1 MEIDYRKELLKTF
14 KDDAYW
20 LVNKHLASHLGLVPT
35 ILLSELISKENYHYI
50 RKELIE
56 EKYFYHKSEVI
67 EENLFITA
75 DKRRSSVEILKNS
88 GTIVV
93 TTKGMPAKHYYS
105 INHERIIELMSMEE
119 GSKEIRENLKPIKVK
134 LETLSQEV
142 GNPSDK
148 EIQSLV
154 MPFSNLRDVEIQ
166 PKKLE
171 NQTTCD
177 RENGTTIYNNKE
189 NIKED
194 NNKGGNNKSQ
204 VQIEIEEEVR
214 ILHEENEKL
223 LAIQRQPKQQK
234 DFPPSP
240 IYSSEQL
247 LGRSNDFIQKIGFGF
262 TNNPRH
268 VLDSIYK
275 HLPED
280 YQVKEDPKDIELVRS
295 AIQQYNSSPS
305 SERDALSKKFY
316 QTVESMA
323 KLYLIKKHGEE
334 FRDKLYP
341 ELLNKNLILY
351 LSCNPTFKYCHGGFS
366 NDIDGVYSEITRI
379 VRKKIEKQKAEYEK
393 DRERVIERE
402 RVKEVMLNRPNL
414 TDDQIHAMGLRT
426 VPDIINAMNKRN
438 CDTNIELL
446 DEKYRPIIQLDERDK
461 LREEELLRIM
471 VSGTKLTMDEQ
482 LEFDIL
488 RRKKA
493 VG

>member
-1 MEIDYRKELLKTF
+1 MNINSPNKRKQKIEMNIEIENLVHFTQIANDTVRNKNLTGLEKAILLLVLSHNQEKFTISRRTLFNSFADSQHMIRKSLIGLKSKNYLKIERTF
-14 KDDAYW
+14 AKWIYK
-20 LVNKHLASHLGLVPT
+20 VNHLGLPYHNGTVADNVSQADC
-35 ILLSELISKENYHYI
+35 LSQRQHKNNNIKNTKRVRTEPKIGEVGKEYQGN
-50 RKELIE
+50 E
-56 EKYFYHKSEVI
+56 EKTQ
-67 EENLFITA
+67 N
-75 DKRRSSVEILKNS
+75 
-88 GTIVV
+88 
-93 TTKGMPAKHYYS
+93 
-105 INHERIIELMSMEE
+105 
-119 GSKEIRENLKPIKVK
+119 
-134 LETLSQEV
+134 TL
-142 GNPSDK
+142 
-148 EIQSLV
+148 
-154 MPFSNLRDVEIQ
+154 
-166 PKKLE
+166 
-171 NQTTCD
+171 T
-177 RENGTTIYNNKE
+177 
-189 NIKED
+189 
-194 NNKGGNNKSQ
+194 Q
-204 VQIEIEEEVR
+204 VQIEIEEEIR

-223 LAIQRQPKQQK
+223 LQIQRQPKQQK
-234 DFPPSP
+234 DLTPSP

-247 LGRSNDFIQKIGFGF
+247 LGRSNEFIQKIGFGF
-262 TNNPRH
+262 TRNPRH
-268 VLDSIYK
+268 ILDAIYK

-280 YQVKEDPKDIELVRS
+280 YQVKEDPKDIELVKS
-295 AIQQYNSSPS
+295 AISQYDSSPP

-316 QTVESMA
+316 GTVENMA

-379 VRKKIEKQKAEYEK
+379 VKKKIEKQKAEYEK

-402 RVKEVMLNRPNL
+402 RVKELMLNRPNL

-471 VSGTKLTMDEQ
+471 VSGTKLSMDEQ

>member
-1 MEIDYRKELLKTF
+1 MNNTLTNKRKQKIEMNVEIENLVHFTQIANDTVRNKNLTGLEKAILLLVLSHNQEKFTISRRTLFNSFADSQHMIRKSLIGLKSKNYLKIERTF
-14 KDDAYW
+14 AKWIYK
-20 LVNKHLASHLGLVPT
+20 VNHLGLPYHNGTVADNVSQADC
-35 ILLSELISKENYHYI
+35 LSPSQHKNNNIKNTKGVRTEPKIEVGKEYQGN
-50 RKELIE
+50 E
-56 EKYFYHKSEVI
+56 EKT
-67 EENLFITA
+67 EN
-75 DKRRSSVEILKNS
+75 
-88 GTIVV
+88 
-93 TTKGMPAKHYYS
+93 
-105 INHERIIELMSMEE
+105 
-119 GSKEIRENLKPIKVK
+119 
-134 LETLSQEV
+134 TL
-142 GNPSDK
+142 
-148 EIQSLV
+148 
-154 MPFSNLRDVEIQ
+154 
-166 PKKLE
+166 
-171 NQTTCD
+171 T
-177 RENGTTIYNNKE
+177 
-189 NIKED
+189 
-194 NNKGGNNKSQ
+194 Q
-204 VQIEIEEEVR
+204 VQIEIQEEMK

-223 LAIQRQPKQQK
+223 LQIQRQQKQQK
-234 DFPPSP
+234 TENLPPSP
-240 IYSSEQL
+240 IYTSEQL
-247 LGRSNDFIQKIGFGF
+247 LGRSNEFIQKIGFGF

-316 QTVESMA
+316 NTVENMA

-379 VRKKIEKQKAEYEK
+379 VRKKIEKNRLEYEK

-414 TDDQIHAMGLRT
+414 SDDQIHAMGLRT
-426 VPDIINAMNKRN
+426 VPEIIEAMNKRN

-446 DEKYRPIIQLDERDK
+446 DEKYRPIMQLDEKDK

-471 VSGTKLTMDEQ
+471 VSGTKLSMDEQ

>member
-1 MEIDYRKELLKTF
+1 MNNTPTEKSKQKNGEFIPNFTQYPNEILDNWMPHLSGNQTKIMNVFVRQIYGYHKDYDKISVRQISSKTGISISGVFRDLK
-14 KDDAYW
+14 
-20 LVNKHLASHLGLVPT
+20 
-35 ILLSELISKENYHYI
+35 ILLSIGAI
-50 RKELIE
+50 RILKHGDKINPHTYQIVNVTEVLSERIH
-56 EKYFYHKSEVI
+56 HKKPKGV
-67 EENLFITA
+67 
-75 DKRRSSVEILKNS
+75 SVEITGCYRSDNS
-88 GTIVV
+88 GV
-93 TTKGMPAKHYYS
+93 TLEVT
-105 INHERIIELMSMEE
+105 EELPQREQQN
-119 GSKEIRENLKPIKVK
+119 KEI
-134 LETLSQEV
+134 
-142 GNPSDK
+142 K
-148 EIQSLV
+148 E
-154 MPFSNLRDVEIQ
+154 RKWE
-166 PKKLE
+166 
-171 NQTTCD
+171 
-177 RENGTTIYNNKE
+177 
-189 NIKED
+189 IKE
-194 NNKGGNNKSQ
+194 
-204 VQIEIEEEVR
+204 QIDEENR

-223 LAIQRQPKQQK
+223 LQIQRQQKQQK

-247 LGRSNDFIQKIGFGF
+247 LGRSNEFIQKIGFGF
-262 TNNPRH
+262 TRNPRH
-268 VLDSIYK
+268 ILDAIYK

-295 AIQQYNSSPS
+295 AITQYDSSPP

-316 QTVESMA
+316 GTVENMA

-379 VRKKIEKQKAEYEK
+379 VKKKIEKNRLEYEK

-402 RVKEVMLNRPNL
+402 RVKELMLNRPNL

-471 VSGTKLTMDEQ
+471 VSGTKLSMDEQ

>member
-1 MEIDYRKELLKTF
+1 MNTNSPNKRKQKIEMNVEIENLVHFTQIANETVRNKNLTGLEKAILLLVLSHNQEKFTISRRTLFNSFADSQHMIRKSLIGLKSKNYLKIERTF
-14 KDDAYW
+14 AKWVYK
-20 LVNKHLASHLGLVPT
+20 VNHLGLPYHNGTVADNVSQADC
-35 ILLSELISKENYHYI
+35 LSPSQHKNTNIKNTKGVKNGTNN
-50 RKELIE
+50 RGGE
-56 EKYFYHKSEVI
+56 EKQ
-67 EENLFITA
+67 EEQEKT
-75 DKRRSSVEILKNS
+75 
-88 GTIVV
+88 
-93 TTKGMPAKHYYS
+93 
-105 INHERIIELMSMEE
+105 
-119 GSKEIRENLKPIKVK
+119 EN
-134 LETLSQEV
+134 TL
-142 GNPSDK
+142 
-148 EIQSLV
+148 
-154 MPFSNLRDVEIQ
+154 
-166 PKKLE
+166 
-171 NQTTCD
+171 T
-177 RENGTTIYNNKE
+177 
-189 NIKED
+189 
-194 NNKGGNNKSQ
+194 Q
-204 VQIEIEEEVR
+204 VQIEIQEEMK

-223 LAIQRQPKQQK
+223 LAIQRQSKQQK
-234 DFPPSP
+234 TENLPPSP

-247 LGRSNDFIQKIGFGF
+247 LGRSNEFIQKIGFGF

-280 YQVKEDPKDIELVRS
+280 YQVKEDPKDIELVKS
-295 AIQQYNSSPS
+295 AINQYNSSQP

-379 VRKKIEKQKAEYEK
+379 VRKKIEKNRLEYEK

-414 TDDQIHAMGLRT
+414 SDDQIHAMGLRT
-426 VPDIINAMNKRN
+426 VPEIIEAMNKRN
-438 CDTNIELL
+438 SDTNIELL
-446 DEKYRPIIQLDERDK
+446 DEKYRPIMQLDERDK
-461 LREEELLRIM
+461 SREEELLRIM
-471 VSGTKLTMDEQ
+471 VSGTKLSMDEQ

>member
-1 MEIDYRKELLKTF
+1 MNTNSPNKRKQKIEMNVEIENLVHFTQIANDTVRNKNLTGLEKAILLLVLSHNQEKFTISRRTLFNSFADSQHMIRKSLIGLKSKNYLKIERTF
-14 KDDAYW
+14 AKWIYK
-20 LVNKHLASHLGLVPT
+20 VNHLGLPYHNGTVADNVSQADC
-35 ILLSELISKENYHYI
+35 LSQRQHKNNNIKNIKGVRTEPKIGEVGKEYQGN
-50 RKELIE
+50 E
-56 EKYFYHKSEVI
+56 EKI
-67 EENLFITA
+67 EN
-75 DKRRSSVEILKNS
+75 
-88 GTIVV
+88 
-93 TTKGMPAKHYYS
+93 
-105 INHERIIELMSMEE
+105 
-119 GSKEIRENLKPIKVK
+119 
-134 LETLSQEV
+134 TL
-142 GNPSDK
+142 
-148 EIQSLV
+148 
-154 MPFSNLRDVEIQ
+154 
-166 PKKLE
+166 
-171 NQTTCD
+171 T
-177 RENGTTIYNNKE
+177 
-189 NIKED
+189 
-194 NNKGGNNKSQ
+194 Q
-204 VQIEIEEEVR
+204 VQIEIEEEMR

-234 DFPPSP
+234 DFPPPS
-240 IYSSEQL
+240 IYTSEQL
-247 LGRSNDFIQKIGFGF
+247 LGRSNEFIQKIGFGF

-280 YQVKEDPKDIELVRS
+280 YQVKEDPKDIELVKS

-316 QTVESMA
+316 NTVENMV

-379 VRKKIEKQKAEYEK
+379 VRKKIEKNKAEYEK

-471 VSGTKLTMDEQ
+471 VSGTKLSMDEQ

>member
-1 MEIDYRKELLKTF
+1 MMLRDRIRGGMSDTPTNKRKQKIEMNIEIENLVHFTQIANDTVRNKNLTGLEKAILLLVLSHNQEKFTVSRKTLFNSFADSQHMIRKSLIGLKSKNYLKIERTF
-14 KDDAYW
+14 AKWIYK
-20 LVNKHLASHLGLVPT
+20 VNHLGLPYHNGTVADNVSQADC
-35 ILLSELISKENYHYI
+35 LSQRQHKNNNIKNTKGVRTEPKIGEVGKEYQEN
-50 RKELIE
+50 E
-56 EKYFYHKSEVI
+56 EKT
-67 EENLFITA
+67 ENL
-75 DKRRSSVEILKNS
+75 
-88 GTIVV
+88 
-93 TTKGMPAKHYYS
+93 
-105 INHERIIELMSMEE
+105 
-119 GSKEIRENLKPIKVK
+119 
-134 LETLSQEV
+134 
-142 GNPSDK
+142 
-148 EIQSLV
+148 
-154 MPFSNLRDVEIQ
+154 
-166 PKKLE
+166 
-171 NQTTCD
+171 
-177 RENGTTIYNNKE
+177 
-189 NIKED
+189 
-194 NNKGGNNKSQ
+194 
-204 VQIEIEEEVR
+204 
-214 ILHEENEKL
+214 
-223 LAIQRQPKQQK
+223 
-234 DFPPSP
+234 PPSP

-247 LGRSNDFIQKIGFGF
+247 LGRSNEFIQKIGFGF
-262 TNNPRH
+262 TSNSRH

-280 YQVKEDPKDIELVRS
+280 YQVKEDPKDIELVKS

-316 QTVESMA
+316 NTVENMA

-341 ELLNKNLILY
+341 ELINKNLILY

-366 NDIDGVYSEITRI
+366 NDIDGVYSEIMRI
-379 VRKKIEKQKAEYEK
+379 VKKKIEKNRLEYEK

-471 VSGTKLTMDEQ
+471 VSVTKLSMDEQ

-493 VG
+493 LR

>member
-1 MEIDYRKELLKTF
+1 MNTNSPNKRKQKIEMNVEIENLVHFTQIANETVRNKNLTGLEKAILLLVLSHNQEKFTISRRTLFNSFADSQHMIRKSLIGLKSKNYLKIERTF
-14 KDDAYW
+14 AKWIYK
-20 LVNKHLASHLGLVPT
+20 VNHLGLPYHNGTVADNVSQADC
-35 ILLSELISKENYHYI
+35 LSQRQHKNNNIKNTKGVRTEPKIGEVGKEYQEN
-50 RKELIE
+50 E
-56 EKYFYHKSEVI
+56 EKT
-67 EENLFITA
+67 EN
-75 DKRRSSVEILKNS
+75 
-88 GTIVV
+88 
-93 TTKGMPAKHYYS
+93 
-105 INHERIIELMSMEE
+105 
-119 GSKEIRENLKPIKVK
+119 
-134 LETLSQEV
+134 TL
-142 GNPSDK
+142 
-148 EIQSLV
+148 
-154 MPFSNLRDVEIQ
+154 
-166 PKKLE
+166 
-171 NQTTCD
+171 T
-177 RENGTTIYNNKE
+177 
-189 NIKED
+189 
-194 NNKGGNNKSQ
+194 Q
-204 VQIEIEEEVR
+204 VQIEIEEEMK

-223 LAIQRQPKQQK
+223 LQIQRQPKQIK
-234 DFPPSP
+234 DLPPSP

-247 LGRSNDFIQKIGFGF
+247 LGRSNEFIQKIGFGF

-316 QTVESMA
+316 NTVENMA

-414 TDDQIHAMGLRT
+414 SDDQIHAMGLRT

-446 DEKYRPIIQLDERDK
+446 DEKYRPIIQLDERNK

-471 VSGTKLTMDEQ
+471 VSGTKLSMDEQ
-482 LEFDIL
+482 LEFNIL

>member
-1 MEIDYRKELLKTF
+1 MNTISTEKSKQKNSEFIPNFTQYPNEILDNWMPHLSGNQTKIMNVFVRQIYGYHKDFDKISVRQISSKTGIPISGVFRDLK
-14 KDDAYW
+14 
-20 LVNKHLASHLGLVPT
+20 
-35 ILLSELISKENYHYI
+35 ILLSIGAIRILKHGDKINPHTYQIVNVTEVLSERIHHKKTKGVSVEVTGCYRSDNSGVSGEITEVLAEREQQKKEIKEIKWEIKEQIDKEN
-50 RKELIE
+50 
-56 EKYFYHKSEVI
+56 
-67 EENLFITA
+67 
-75 DKRRSSVEILKNS
+75 
-88 GTIVV
+88 
-93 TTKGMPAKHYYS
+93 
-105 INHERIIELMSMEE
+105 
-119 GSKEIRENLKPIKVK
+119 
-134 LETLSQEV
+134 
-142 GNPSDK
+142 
-148 EIQSLV
+148 
-154 MPFSNLRDVEIQ
+154 
-166 PKKLE
+166 
-171 NQTTCD
+171 
-177 RENGTTIYNNKE
+177 
-189 NIKED
+189 
-194 NNKGGNNKSQ
+194 
-204 VQIEIEEEVR
+204 R

-223 LAIQRQPKQQK
+223 LQIQRQQKQQK
-234 DFPPSP
+234 TENLPPSP

-247 LGRSNDFIQKIGFGF
+247 LGKSNEFIQKIGFGF

-280 YQVKEDPKDIELVRS
+280 YQVKEDPKDIELVKS

-316 QTVESMA
+316 NTVENMA

-379 VRKKIEKQKAEYEK
+379 VRKKIEKNRLEYEK

-446 DEKYRPIIQLDERDK
+446 DEKYRPIMQLDEKDK

-471 VSGTKLTMDEQ
+471 VSGTKLSMDEQ

>member
-1 MEIDYRKELLKTF
+1 MNTNSPNKRKQKIEMNVEIENLVHFTQIANDTVRNKNLTGLEKAILLLVLSHNQEKFTISRRTLFNSFADSQHMIRKSLIGLKSKNYLKIERTF
-14 KDDAYW
+14 AKWIYK
-20 LVNKHLASHLGLVPT
+20 VNHLGLPYHNGTVADNVSQADC
-35 ILLSELISKENYHYI
+35 LSQRQHKNNNIKNIKGVRTEPKIGEVGKEYQGN
-50 RKELIE
+50 E
-56 EKYFYHKSEVI
+56 EKI
-67 EENLFITA
+67 EN
-75 DKRRSSVEILKNS
+75 
-88 GTIVV
+88 
-93 TTKGMPAKHYYS
+93 
-105 INHERIIELMSMEE
+105 
-119 GSKEIRENLKPIKVK
+119 
-134 LETLSQEV
+134 TL
-142 GNPSDK
+142 
-148 EIQSLV
+148 
-154 MPFSNLRDVEIQ
+154 
-166 PKKLE
+166 
-171 NQTTCD
+171 T
-177 RENGTTIYNNKE
+177 
-189 NIKED
+189 
-194 NNKGGNNKSQ
+194 Q
-204 VQIEIEEEVR
+204 VQIEIEEEMR

-234 DFPPSP
+234 DFPPPS
-240 IYSSEQL
+240 IYTSEQL
-247 LGRSNDFIQKIGFGF
+247 LGRSNEFIQKIGFGF

-280 YQVKEDPKDIELVRS
+280 YQVKEDPKDIELVKS

-316 QTVESMA
+316 NTVENMV

-379 VRKKIEKQKAEYEK
+379 VRKKIEKNKAEYEK

-471 VSGTKLTMDEQ
+471 VSGTKLSIDEQ

>member
-1 MEIDYRKELLKTF
+1 MNNTLTNKRKQKIEMNVEIENLVHFTQIANETVRNKNLTGLEKAILLLVLSHNQEKFTISRRTLFNSFADSQHMIRKSLIGLKSKNYLKIERTF
-14 KDDAYW
+14 AKWIYK
-20 LVNKHLASHLGLVPT
+20 VNHLGLPYHNGTVADNVSQADC
-35 ILLSELISKENYHYI
+35 LSPSQHKNNNIKNTKGVRTEPKIGEVGKEYQGN
-50 RKELIE
+50 E
-56 EKYFYHKSEVI
+56 EK
-67 EENLFITA
+67 T
-75 DKRRSSVEILKNS
+75 
-88 GTIVV
+88 
-93 TTKGMPAKHYYS
+93 
-105 INHERIIELMSMEE
+105 
-119 GSKEIRENLKPIKVK
+119 
-134 LETLSQEV
+134 
-142 GNPSDK
+142 
-148 EIQSLV
+148 
-154 MPFSNLRDVEIQ
+154 
-166 PKKLE
+166 
-171 NQTTCD
+171 
-177 RENGTTIYNNKE
+177 E
-189 NIKED
+189 NILT
-194 NNKGGNNKSQ
+194 Q
-204 VQIEIEEEVR
+204 VQIEIEEEMR

-223 LAIQRQPKQQK
+223 LQIQRQPKQQK
-234 DFPPSP
+234 TENLPPSP

-247 LGRSNDFIQKIGFGF
+247 LGRSNEFIQKIGFGF
-262 TNNPRH
+262 TRNPRH
-268 VLDSIYK
+268 ILDAIYK

-280 YQVKEDPKDIELVRS
+280 YQVKEDPKDIELVKS
-295 AIQQYNSSPS
+295 AISQYDSSPP

-316 QTVESMA
+316 GTVENMA

-379 VRKKIEKQKAEYEK
+379 VKKKIEKNRLEYEK

-414 TDDQIHAMGLRT
+414 SDDQIHAMGLRT

-471 VSGTKLTMDEQ
+471 VSGTKLSMDEQ

>member
-1 MEIDYRKELLKTF
+1 MNINPHDKSNQKNSEFIPNFTQYPNEILDNWMPHLSGNQTKIMNVFVRQIYGYHKDYDRISIRQISQKTGISISKVF
-14 KDDAYW
+14 KD
-20 LVNKHLASHLGLVPT
+20 VKN
-35 ILLSELISKENYHYI
+35 LISIGCIKILKKGDKNNAHLYQILNITEELPQREHSRRNKGVTPEETGCYPRGNSCVTLEVTEELPQREQQKKEI
-50 RKELIE
+50 KEIKWE
-56 EKYFYHKSEVI
+56 IKEQI
-67 EENLFITA
+67 DEEN
-75 DKRRSSVEILKNS
+75 
-88 GTIVV
+88 
-93 TTKGMPAKHYYS
+93 
-105 INHERIIELMSMEE
+105 
-119 GSKEIRENLKPIKVK
+119 
-134 LETLSQEV
+134 
-142 GNPSDK
+142 
-148 EIQSLV
+148 
-154 MPFSNLRDVEIQ
+154 
-166 PKKLE
+166 
-171 NQTTCD
+171 
-177 RENGTTIYNNKE
+177 
-189 NIKED
+189 
-194 NNKGGNNKSQ
+194 
-204 VQIEIEEEVR
+204 R

-223 LAIQRQPKQQK
+223 LQIQRQAKQQK

-247 LGRSNDFIQKIGFGF
+247 LGRSNEFIQKIGFGF

-280 YQVKEDPKDIELVRS
+280 YQVKEDPKDIELVKS
-295 AIQQYNSSPS
+295 AIQQYNSSQP

-379 VRKKIEKQKAEYEK
+379 VKKKIEKNRSEYKK

-461 LREEELLRIM
+461 LREEEILRIM
-471 VSGTKLTMDEQ
+471 VSGTKLSMDEQ

-488 RRKKA
+488 RKKKA

>member
-1 MEIDYRKELLKTF
+1 MNTNSPNKRKQKIEMNVEIENLVHFTQIANETVRNKNLTGLEKAILLLVLSHNQEKFTISRRTLFNSFADSQHMIRKSLIGLKSKNYLKIERTF
-14 KDDAYW
+14 AKWIYK
-20 LVNKHLASHLGLVPT
+20 VNHLGLPYHNGTVADNVSQADC
-35 ILLSELISKENYHYI
+35 LSPSQHKNNNIKNTKGVRTEPKIEVGKEYQGN
-50 RKELIE
+50 E
-56 EKYFYHKSEVI
+56 EKT
-67 EENLFITA
+67 EN
-75 DKRRSSVEILKNS
+75 
-88 GTIVV
+88 
-93 TTKGMPAKHYYS
+93 
-105 INHERIIELMSMEE
+105 
-119 GSKEIRENLKPIKVK
+119 
-134 LETLSQEV
+134 TL
-142 GNPSDK
+142 
-148 EIQSLV
+148 
-154 MPFSNLRDVEIQ
+154 
-166 PKKLE
+166 
-171 NQTTCD
+171 T
-177 RENGTTIYNNKE
+177 
-189 NIKED
+189 
-194 NNKGGNNKSQ
+194 Q
-204 VQIEIEEEVR
+204 VQIEIQEEMR

-247 LGRSNDFIQKIGFGF
+247 LGKSNEFIQKIGFGF

-280 YQVKEDPKDIELVRS
+280 YQVKEDPKDIELVKS
-295 AIQQYNSSPS
+295 AINQYNSSPS

-316 QTVESMA
+316 NTVENMA

-414 TDDQIHAMGLRT
+414 SDDQIHAMGLRT
-426 VPDIINAMNKRN
+426 VPEIIEAMNKRN

-471 VSGTKLTMDEQ
+471 VSGTKLSMDEQ

>member
-1 MEIDYRKELLKTF
+1 
-14 KDDAYW
+14 
-20 LVNKHLASHLGLVPT
+20 
-35 ILLSELISKENYHYI
+35 
-50 RKELIE
+50 
-56 EKYFYHKSEVI
+56 
-67 EENLFITA
+67 
-75 DKRRSSVEILKNS
+75 
-88 GTIVV
+88 VV
-93 TTKGMPAKHYYS
+93 
-105 INHERIIELMSMEE
+105 
-119 GSKEIRENLKPIKVK
+119 
-134 LETLSQEV
+134 
-142 GNPSDK
+142 
-148 EIQSLV
+148 
-154 MPFSNLRDVEIQ
+154 PFSNLRDVEIQ
-166 PKKLE
+166 SKKLG

-204 VQIEIEEEVR
+204 IKQELDEENR

-223 LAIQRQPKQQK
+223 LQIQRQAKQQK

-247 LGRSNDFIQKIGFGF
+247 LGKSNEFIQKIGFGF

-280 YQVKEDPKDIELVRS
+280 YQVKEDLKDIELVKS
-295 AIQQYNSSPS
+295 AIQQYNSSQP

-341 ELLNKNLILY
+341 ELLNKNLIIY

-379 VRKKIEKQKAEYEK
+379 VKKKIEKQKAEYEK

-446 DEKYRPIIQLDERDK
+446 DEKYRPIMQLDERDK

-471 VSGTKLTMDEQ
+471 VRGTKLSMDEQ